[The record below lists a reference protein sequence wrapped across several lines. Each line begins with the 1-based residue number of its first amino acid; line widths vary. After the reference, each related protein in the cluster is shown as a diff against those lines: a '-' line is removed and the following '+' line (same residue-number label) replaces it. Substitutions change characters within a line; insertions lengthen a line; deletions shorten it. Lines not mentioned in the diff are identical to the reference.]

1 MKEEKKPRF
10 KRILLKL
17 SGEAFLGNQNYGI
30 DLNYLKVLST
40 YIKEIHALNVE
51 TAIVVGGGNIWRGR
65 DAKEI
70 GMEDATA
77 DYIGMLA
84 TIMNAL
90 ALQTVLEGFA
100 LEVRVQSAI
109 QVQELAEP
117 YIRRR
122 AIRHL
127 EKGRIVIFAGGTA
140 S

>member
-109 QVQELAEP
+109 QVQE
-117 YIRRR
+117 
-122 AIRHL
+122 
-127 EKGRIVIFAGGTA
+127 
-140 S
+140 

>member
-70 GMEDATA
+70 GMEDTTA

-127 EKGRIVIFAGGTA
+127 
-140 S
+140 